1 MPTQQGKKSL
11 RKVLLVL
18 AVFLLVIVAVASAR
32 LWKYFAIGVQVVTN
46 DRIELKQVEEK
57 RVNVLLL
64 GAGGGSHEGP
74 DLTDTIIF
82 ATIDPKKQEAVLVS
96 IPRDLW
102 VPEITAKIN
111 TAYVYGEEKEKG
123 GGLILAKALVS
134 KILGQ
139 DIDYAVKIDFDG
151 FVKAIDKMGGLDV
164 EVERAFDDYAYPI
177 TGKEDEP
184 CGFDETMIA
193 SLSAQI
199 ATGSATE
206 SESFPCRYE
215 HLHFD
220 KGVVQMDGETA
231 LKYVRSRHALG
242 PEGSDFARS
251 KRQERIIS
259 AIKDKV
265 FSLNLLLNPVNVM
278 DILDVIKDS
287 IDTDIKEEEY
297 DDFIRLA
304 QKFQESKIS
313 SAIIDTGDYS
323 TGREGLLINPPTGAE
338 YRNQWILIPEAGNG
352 EYGDIQEYVECEIT
366 RGNCLITPTPT
377 LTKKLTPKP
386 SLSPFAENS
395 ER

>member
-1 MPTQQGKKSL
+1 MPTQKESKSL
-11 RKVLLVL
+11 KKVLLVL
-18 AVFLLVIVAVASAR
+18 LIFLFIIGAVAGAR
-32 LWKYFAIGVQVVTN
+32 LWKYLTIGVQVVTN
-46 DRIELKQVEEK
+46 DKIELKQAEEK

-64 GAGGGSHEGP
+64 GVGGGVHEGP

-96 IPRDLW
+96 LPRDMW
-102 VPEITAKIN
+102 VPEISAKIN

-123 GGLILAKALVS
+123 GGLILAKAMVS

-139 DIDYAVKIDFDG
+139 DIDYAIKIDFDG

-164 EVERAFDDYAYPI
+164 SVERSFDDYAYPI
-177 TGKEDEP
+177 TGKEDES
-184 CGFDETMIA
+184 CGFDETLIA

-220 KGVVQMDGETA
+220 QGVTQMDGETA

-278 DILDVIKDS
+278 DIIDVIKDS
-287 IDTDIKEEEY
+287 IVTDIKEEEY

-304 QKFQESKIS
+304 QKFQKSEIR
-313 SAIIDTGDYS
+313 SAIIDTGDYAAE
-323 TGREGLLINPPTGAE
+323 REGLLVNPPTGAE
-338 YRNQWILIPEAGNG
+338 FRNQWVLIPKTGNG
-352 EYGDIQEYVECEIT
+352 DYADIQEYVKCEIE
-366 RGNCLITPTPT
+366 RGNCLITPTV
-377 LTKKLTPKP
+377 TPRISLYPSSRKP
-386 SLSPFAENS
+386 
-395 ER
+395 